1 MPGTVSPA
9 SIIKYW
15 ESANDC
21 DEFIS
26 HFRGWN
32 VHRYIFFHPGYNL
45 AGGHRRAVYLVENGL
60 DSFIFYCEKPQA
72 GRIVRG
78 KRIMRF
84 LSEIDAVV
92 VYAGSERMT
101 GGRWYYSRKYDPL
114 SSVQLMFLEGKP
126 LNFLV
131 PTNRVD
137 IPAGYS
143 TDLSGFMERVLK
155 ILYTPAMTMNLPPG
169 TGTGHNYNAETA
181 QEERIKELE
190 KKLKEMKK
198 KEQEL
203 VESEPTNDQ
212 VAEFYLTERS
222 QELPRE
228 TPEAPYSY
236 NQAFR
241 RRIPEGK
248 RLTDYSDVSGASR
261 AISRAT
267 ERKRNTSRLLLKD
280 QELDLPAGGRRTRRG
295 KKRRHRNKNTRRR
308 RRSKRR

>member
-1 MPGTVSPA
+1 MPGTLSPT
-9 SIIKYW
+9 SIIRHW
-15 ESANDC
+15 ESADDC

-26 HFRGWN
+26 NFRGWN

-72 GRIVRG
+72 GRIARG

-101 GGRWYYSRKYDPL
+101 GGRWYYSRKSEPL

-143 TDLSGFMERVLK
+143 TDLSEFMDRVLK
-155 ILYTPAMTMNLPPG
+155 TLYTPAMTRNLPPG
-169 TGTGHNYNAETA
+169 TGTGHNYNATMT
-181 QEERIKELE
+181 QEERNKEIE
-190 KKLKEMKK
+190 NKLKEMKK

-203 VESEPTNDQ
+203 VESEPTNEQ
-212 VAEFYLTERS
+212 VSKFYLTERS
-222 QELPRE
+222 QELPRG

-236 NQAFR
+236 HQAFR

-248 RLTDYSDVSGASR
+248 RLTHYSDVSGASR

-267 ERKRNTSRLLLKD
+267 ERKRNTSRVLLRD
-280 QELDLPAGGRRTRRG
+280 QKLDLPVGGRRTRRC
-295 KKRRHRNKNTRRR
+295 KKLQHRNKNTRRR